1 MKPTS
6 MRKALLMGAAGACQ
20 LALLLSPSLIGRAEA
35 QTLEKFAALPA
46 DTFAPGPTSGQFI
59 APANGRTPP
68 FSHKQPVQGVS
79 SVLRASNGDFLVMS
93 DNGFGAK
100 SNSADYVLR
109 VYRVDPSFRTRSAGP
124 GTITVESFFTLRD
137 PRRQVSF
144 PIVADLAT
152 YPNGTGTV
160 PVDAQI
166 REKKLLTGSDFDIE
180 SFRQAPD
187 GTYWFGD
194 EFGPFLLHTDA
205 TGRVLE
211 APFPLPGVQSPDN
224 PFLGSATPNLPRSKG
239 FEGMAITPNGKRLYP
254 MLEGSLTTD
263 LDQRRLLINEFD
275 LRKKAYTGRQW
286 SYRLE
291 ALSTSGQA
299 IGDFTAL
306 SNHDFLVIERDGGQ
320 GPTALFKKVFLVNL
334 AEVDASGFL
343 VKREVVDL
351 MNIPDPHDVGGTGTG
366 VFTFPFVTIE
376 SVIPL
381 SERRIGVLN
390 DNNYPGSSGRTAGQP
405 DNNEFIVIKLDEP
418 LPGGGGH
425 GHDEDDDDD
434 GGHEERR

>member
-1 MKPTS
+1 MEQL
-6 MRKALLMGAAGACQ
+6 RKTRLLIAGGACQ
-20 LALLLSPSLIGRAEA
+20 IALLLSPSVVQPAAA

-68 FSHKQPVQGVS
+68 FLAKQPVQGIS
-79 SVLRASNGDFLVMS
+79 SVLRARHGDFLVMS

-100 SNSADYVLR
+100 NNSADCVLR
-109 VYRVDPSFRTRSAGP
+109 VYRIDPAFRTRHGGAG
-124 GTITVESFFTLRD
+124 TLSVESFFALRD
-137 PRRQVSF
+137 PKRRVNF
-144 PIVADLAT
+144 PIVADSAT
-152 YPNGTGTV
+152 YPNGTGAV
-160 PVDAQI
+160 PVDPQI
-166 REKKLLTGSDFDIE
+166 RENKLLTGSDFDIE

-224 PFLGSATPNLPRSKG
+224 PFLGGATPNLPRSRG
-239 FEGMAITPNGKRLYP
+239 FEGMAISPDGKRLYP

-263 LDQRRLLINEFD
+263 PDQRRLLINEFD
-275 LRKKAYTGRQW
+275 LRKKSYTGRQW

-291 ALSTSGQA
+291 APISSGQA
-299 IGDFTAL
+299 IGDFTAVT
-306 SNHDFLVIERDGGQ
+306 HRDFLVIERDGGQ
-320 GPTALFKKVFLVNL
+320 GTAAQFKKVFLVSL
-334 AEVDASGFL
+334 DEVDTAGFL
-343 VKREVVDL
+343 VKREVADL
-351 MNIPDPHDVGGTGTG
+351 LNIADPHNVGGTGTG

-381 SERRIGVLN
+381 GDRRIAVLN
-390 DNNYPGSSGRTAGQP
+390 DNNYPFSSGRTVGQP
-405 DNNEFIVIKLDEP
+405 DNNELIVLKLDAA
-418 LPGGGGH
+418 LPGGGGP

-434 GGHEERR
+434 EDRR